1 MSNEHHL
8 SGRRPNKAA
17 TERLDPPT
25 RPKEPLGQAAANE
38 HHSESNSAQ
47 HRDHEHHSN
56 IEELKKL

>member
-1 MSNEHHL
+1 MSNEHHQ

-17 TERLDPPT
+17 LERLYPQT
-25 RPKEPLGQAAANE
+25 RSKEPLGQAAANE